1 MEFLSG
7 FRPLLYTI
15 TIITILLRRG
25 FDAVSFRRSF
35 IPTNPHSW
43 LDRQTRKGSQRLSTS
58 TPYDSLTHYDTSLT
72 ISKCLA
78 LVPAARS
85 TQTEHAVASREIAN
99 VRARARA
106 NLSARAVLHAHHA
119 LKRATKT
126 LVNAQ
131 TKQLAAGPTARGAAA
146 ADNWPI
152 PSY

>member
-1 MEFLSG
+1 V
-7 FRPLLYTI
+7 
-15 TIITILLRRG
+15 
-25 FDAVSFRRSF
+25 ARSTDSKRF
-35 IPTNPHSW
+35 PTA
-43 LDRQTRKGSQRLSTS
+43 LKYYALRLST
-58 TPYDSLTHYDTSLT
+58 LTHYDTSLT

-106 NLSARAVLHAHHA
+106 NLSAHAVLHALHA

-131 TKQLAAGPTARGAAA
+131 TKQLAAGPTAGGAAA
-146 ADNWPI
+146 ADSWPI
-152 PSY
+152 PSFIGAFQLFLESKFHFWSL